1 MMQIAVCDDNGKDIQ
16 YLKHYLK
23 EILGKYSIQYHVK
36 EYKSGEELLK
46 EPLIYHLIFLDIVME
61 NGKNGMEIGKQ
72 IYRRNR
78 TVKIIFQTNY
88 GQYCQ
93 EALNKSHAFA
103 FLEKPLQKSALEEQ
117 LREFIEEN
125 SREQLKIEFRN
136 VECLIKGREERKAIL
151 NLPVQEIVYFEY
163 MKMQKKIKIVTDKGD
178 YVYAETLE
186 RLEERVRPLGF
197 AICCRGILVNLER
210 VKKIKGYKVLLD
222 DNRTL
227 PLSQR
232 RVAEF
237 KERIN
242 EYIHDSY
249 V

>member
-1 MMQIAVCDDNGKDIQ
+1 MVQIAICDDNSKDIQ
-16 YLKHYLK
+16 YLKQFLG
-23 EILGKYSIQYHVK
+23 EILDKYSIRYHIK
-36 EYKSGEELLK
+36 EYTSGEELLK
-46 EPLIYHLIFLDIVME
+46 EPLIFQLIFLDIIME

-78 TVKIIFQTNY
+78 TVRIIFQTNF

-125 SREQLKIEFRN
+125 NQEQLRIEFRN
-136 VECLIKGREERKAIL
+136 AECLIKGKEEQKAIL
-151 NLPVQEIVYFEY
+151 NLPVQGIIYFEY
-163 MKMQKKIKIVTDKGD
+163 LKMQKKIKIVTDKGN
-178 YVYAETLE
+178 YVYAETIS
-186 RLEERVRPLGF
+186 RLEERVKPLGF
-197 AICCRGILVNLER
+197 AVCCRGILVNLER
-210 VKKIKGYKVLLD
+210 VKKIKGYQVLLD

-242 EYIHDSY
+242 EYIHGSY
-249 V
+249 